1 MKIEKLLNEIA
12 LLRMLCGKRIRGQVL
27 VFYALMMPI
36 FLLCCGV
43 AIDLGWYYLNVSRLQ
58 NAADAAVLAGAYKLV
73 EQEEFNYIV
82 KVLRDPPNDL
92 TEYNKVRFNTKVE
105 DLNMLPSQ
113 EEAERYSGKNLGHVV
128 EGESMTIFDD
138 WSTAADVDLR
148 KVSLKAALYAKLADA
163 QWGEN
168 GIKYYGVTLEE
179 KVAHLFL
186 RNFEPMEAIVTS
198 YVMLRPHD
206 VDLITVI
213 KELEDTTVIANWE
226 YQKTY
231 KDTSVKW
238 NHYRQTVNDKKA
250 VSYVAGEYFR
260 TETVNVEVQPQSNS
274 SNNGF
279 KSGNANHSSGQSTS
293 ANGWKYYDEMTV
305 DSLNIDF
312 NQDLSN
318 NISKKNVDW
327 DLGADLPT
335 GINKVSYIGDAMNG
349 WTDKKGDLR
358 IQGLINFRDAW
369 KNRNLMDD
377 DTDNDLIPDPLWVR
391 IESDPWWIGSAAPY
405 IDSGT
410 GLNSVR
416 QMIIS
421 IDKSNVES
429 TDHAFKFTDDKKKV
443 DNKTKQALGDFDGYE
458 IEGGLAYKYRPF
470 FVFYKGPEVYD
481 ESNTVRKSQ
490 PVILNLNADWNGILY
505 APNSPVVIL
514 GNGKKL
520 QGFVVAKEFVQLK
533 TVKDYTDNGYS
544 EYTGENGKPM
554 LVESDKVFSESKLNE
569 KYPETDYRVTK
580 SDDGKTISV
589 YKLERVPKYF
599 IVDPHYVR
607 GEANATEESYVEA
620 LKHYRNL
627 TPDKIVQIKF
637 ENNGYNNTQSYSV
650 AKDDLLEVD
659 PDPVADPD
667 PSIETPNIKSDI
679 TAAQDQYV
687 KVITSDNEVRYIAKT
702 NLPYVK
708 TYRSSKYFYVPVCD
722 IKEKKTATSH
732 WEGYYAGVTIAN
744 DDDTD
749 SYTATQQDKWKV
761 FRNSLSGYE
770 KYIAANITKTSEDLE
785 IVESSTDENGTEI
798 TTTRTIKLKYFTIK
812 SEETAVNNTPQTL
825 VATYNKI
832 SDDAY
837 ISDKLTY
844 YTYYDYHTNQDGIDI
859 EDGNLQTVIRLVMDN
874 KGNVQTKP
882 LDEGSSEPITKDYKF
897 QPNDKRFD
905 AKTDDLE
912 TGERT
917 KDYRLS
923 EYEVLYHKSAFN
935 LSADS
940 CYSYFQ
946 IPSLH
951 RINYEYMNVDEL
963 NQTSEKPGSSWDV
976 EDMFFT
982 TRRANWID

>member
-1 MKIEKLLNEIA
+1 MKIEKFLNVNA
-12 LLRMLCGKRIRGQVL
+12 FLRRICGKRIRGQVL
-27 VFYALMMPI
+27 VFYALMIPI
-36 FLLCCGV
+36 FLLTCGV
-43 AIDLGWYYLNVSRLQ
+43 MLDLGWYYLNVSRLQ
-58 NAADAAVLAGAYKLV
+58 NAADAAVLAGAKKLV
-73 EQEEFNYIV
+73 EQDKFSNYFV
-82 KVLRDPPNDL
+82 KVLRNPPNDIAKY
-92 TEYNKVRFNTKVE
+92 EKVRFNTE
-105 DLNMLPSQ
+105 IAQLNMADG
-113 EEAERYSGKNLGHVV
+113 EEAAKRYSGKNLGHIVA
-128 EGESMTIFDD
+128 GDSMKIFDD
-138 WSTAADVDLR
+138 WNTSPNKDHHEVTL
-148 KVSLKAALYAKLADA
+148 SAALYAKLADA
-163 QWGEN
+163 QWDEN
-168 GIKYYGVTLEE
+168 GIRYYGVTLKE

-198 YVMLRPHD
+198 YVMLCPHD

-238 NHYRQTVNDKKA
+238 NHYRQTVNGKKA

-260 TETVNVEVQPQSNS
+260 TEAVNVEVQPQSNS

-279 KSGNANHSSGQSTS
+279 KSGNANHSSGQSTK
-293 ANGWKYYDEMTV
+293 ANNDKYYDEMDV

-335 GINKVSYIGDAMNG
+335 GINKVSYIGDAKNV
-349 WTDKKGDLR
+349 WTDKEGDLR

-405 IDSGT
+405 IDSST

-520 QGFVVAKEFVQLK
+520 TGFVVAKEFVQLK

-544 EYTGENGKPM
+544 EYTDENGKPM

-569 KYPETDYRVTK
+569 KYPETDNYEVNK
-580 SDDGKTISV
+580 SEDGKTISV
-589 YKLERVPKYF
+589 YKYEKVPKYF

-607 GEANATEESYVEA
+607 GEANSTEESYVES
-620 LKHYRNL
+620 LKKYRNL
-627 TPDKIVQIKF
+627 TSDKIVKIKF

-650 AKDDLLEVD
+650 AKDDLLETD

-667 PSIETPNIKSDI
+667 PAMNTSSVSPI

-702 NLPYVK
+702 ALPYVK
-708 TYRSSKYFYVPVCD
+708 VSRNNKYFYVPVCD
-722 IKEKKTATSH
+722 IKDKKTASTEKS
-732 WEGYYAGVTIAN
+732 YAGVTIAT

-749 SYTATQQDKWKV
+749 STASQEDTWKV
-761 FRNSLSGYE
+761 FRNSLNIYE
-770 KYIAANITKTSEDLE
+770 KNIAANITKTSEDLE
-785 IVESSTDENGTEI
+785 IVESSTGESGTEE

-812 SEETAVNNTPQTL
+812 SEEKTINNKNQNSPL
-825 VATYNKI
+825 FASYNKI
-832 SDDAY
+832 GDDAY
-837 ISDKLTY
+837 ISDKLKY
-844 YTYYDYHTNQDGIDI
+844 YTYYDYHTNQDGIDV
-859 EDGNLQTVIRLVMDN
+859 DKGNLQTVIRLVMDN
-874 KGNVQTKP
+874 KGNVQTKA
-882 LDEGSSEPITKDYKF
+882 LDEGSTKQIDNNYKF
-897 QPNDKRFD
+897 QPDDKGWNK
-905 AKTDDLE
+905 KTADLE
-912 TGERT
+912 TGEKT
-917 KDYRLS
+917 KDYRIPA
-923 EYEVLYHKSAFN
+923 YEVLYKKSAFG
-935 LSADS
+935 LSEDS

-946 IPSLH
+946 IPTLH
-951 RINYEYMNVDEL
+951 RKNYTYMNVDEL
-963 NQTSEKPGSSWDV
+963 NQTSEKPESDWNV